1 MYDNPIGTET
11 LKIPSLY
18 LALFKRKP
26 NAAPVFMDTGPMIL
40 KVAVNGKV
48 SKWLFIY
55 FSAGAEPSARPS

>member
-48 SKWLFIY
+48 SK
-55 FSAGAEPSARPS
+55 